1 MRHKGECNEH
11 IIPYIAKCS
20 RPIIFANFANEAI
33 RENFCR
39 EFHMH
44 IIPIDP
50 VTMVTGVLS
59 DVSKTRKFSLV
70 FRAGSKS
77 FRYRVSKSRRSLQLK
92 RTAAVITI

>member
-59 DVSKTRKFSLV
+59 DVSKTRKLLYFARDLNHLDTGCLNPVDPCS
-70 FRAGSKS
+70 
-77 FRYRVSKSRRSLQLK
+77 
-92 RTAAVITI
+92 